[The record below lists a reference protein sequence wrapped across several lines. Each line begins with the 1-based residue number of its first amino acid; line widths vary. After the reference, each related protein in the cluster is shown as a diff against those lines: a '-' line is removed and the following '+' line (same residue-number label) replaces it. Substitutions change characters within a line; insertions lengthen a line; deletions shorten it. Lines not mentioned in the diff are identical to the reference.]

1 MEEAS
6 VKCIFLSYSSMSKT
20 YKLYNLKNKKVF
32 INRDVLFDEKAKWI
46 WEKKKLK
53 VIVIQLVIWSKKSVR
68 KEKEKYPDP
77 RTSVLSSSS
86 SISKKM
92 KSLHEGYTKY
102 NFCVVELKNF
112 EEASKEKEIE
122 MIENNVT
129 KHLYIGW

>member
-1 MEEAS
+1 M
-6 VKCIFLSYSSMSKT
+6 
-20 YKLYNLKNKKVF
+20 KKQNEF
-32 INRDVLFDEKAKWI
+32 G
-46 WEKKKLK
+46 KKKLK

-122 MIENNVT
+122 MIENNKTLVYWLISQKT
-129 KHLYIGW
+129 KKW

>member
-1 MEEAS
+1 M
-6 VKCIFLSYSSMSKT
+6 
-20 YKLYNLKNKKVF
+20 KKQNEF
-32 INRDVLFDEKAKWI
+32 G
-46 WEKKKLK
+46 KKKLK

-68 KEKEKYPDP
+68 KEKKEEKEKYPDL

-92 KSLHEGYTKY
+92 KSLHEGYTKC

-122 MIENNVT
+122 MIENNKTLVYWLISQKT
-129 KHLYIGW
+129 KKW

>member
-1 MEEAS
+1 M
-6 VKCIFLSYSSMSKT
+6 
-20 YKLYNLKNKKVF
+20 NLG
-32 INRDVLFDEKAKWI
+32 
-46 WEKKKLK
+46 KKKLK

-68 KEKEKYPDP
+68 KEKEKEKEKYPDP

-122 MIENNVT
+122 MIENNKTLVYWLISQKT
-129 KHLYIGW
+129 KKW